1 MRNQATG
8 HSSSRPS
15 LLDRQ
20 TRAEE
25 VPDFMRTPSSRHSI
39 PGPPASP
46 RLKQHHRIGEHGLPR
61 AVMLRALS
69 WCILARRD
77 HNSVLHMLSATPTC
91 HPYWWCAGAG
101 ITLERHS
108 MLRHE
113 NRCRCPY
120 TYVSLRVPLS
130 ARLRRRRNYINSRR
144 QNLHALC
151 PLGLSERPR
160 RYASYFQQLPLHIC
174 EKACASTFVSRC
186 NAIAVSYCSVVS
198 IYLANDC
205 CAFVCHPA

>member
-1 MRNQATG
+1 MSTILFSTCSPLHQHAIPTG
-8 HSSSRPS
+8 GA
-15 LLDRQ
+15 Q
-20 TRAEE
+20 E
-25 VPDFMRTPSSRHSI
+25 
-39 PGPPASP
+39 PAS
-46 RLKQHHRIGEHGLPR
+46 R
-61 AVMLRALS
+61 
-69 WCILARRD
+69 W
-77 HNSVLHMLSATPTC
+77 SVTACCDTK
-91 HPYWWCAGAG
+91 
-101 ITLERHS
+101 
-108 MLRHE
+108 